1 MKDNN
6 TEGLMEQ
13 QNMSDEEK
21 ALERQRQRVSL
32 TIRFNGAQMKAL
44 HKVFFQLQ
52 DPHLSLSEIVRRAT
66 VVYLAREYSLQVPM
80 ELNYYD
86 ENQA

>member
-1 MKDNN
+1 
-6 TEGLMEQ
+6 MEQ
-13 QNMSDEEK
+13 QIMTDEEK
-21 ALERQRQRVSL
+21 ALAKQRERVSL
-32 TIRFNGAQMKAL
+32 TVRFNGAQMSAL

-66 VVYLAREYSLQVPM
+66 KEYLERKYGLQVPG

-86 ENQA
+86 ENQE